1 MTGAR
6 IICDEARTQG
16 ISEEGLRRAQSL
28 SDRQRGQ
35 RPIIN
40 KDGAFA
46 YRDGGWWTLA
56 ALINGKTQY
65 TRGNILA
72 KAQFKTEDL
81 VSMWAEKLDDNAL
94 RTAEIILAID
104 GAVKK
109 TAEAV
114 TTAAQA
120 IKAVRDH
127 ARPEQVRRCR
137 IEEEGLTM
145 QDIAKVLSVT
155 KGRISQLAHA

>member
-1 MTGAR
+1 MKPGCKGMAE
-6 IICDEARTQG
+6 EAR
-16 ISEEGLRRAQSL
+16 SHDQSV

-81 VSMWAEKLDDNAL
+81 VSMWADELDDNDL
-94 RTAEIILAID
+94 RTAGIILAID
-104 GAVKK
+104 AAVKK

-145 QDIAKVLSVT
+145 QDIATVLDVT